1 MDSGFGWI
9 MRELDDVIIRR
20 SNATSKLDGQ
30 SLFFRY
36 EYYDTT
42 LLLCRSRRS
51 WRGLQAV
58 ESRVI
63 ESFLRGLGTESGCDA
78 WYTTM
83 EPLERY
89 FIHVCVAEL
98 LYSLVAVAQSLGSME
113 SLNDFALFDIYYTRF
128 LAKDGFDACLGTGEV
143 GMIVNAYSRV
153 ASRERLGVIL
163 DMSWE
168 FIMRKQVW
176 APLLLEPCNYLEACF
191 RPSSARVDVVADL
204 LQLMASPPLNQLSLS
219 GRHKCEYASQ
229 RERVTPPL
237 LSDAHWNKI
246 CQIPRK
252 VTFAR
257 APEMFAYAV
266 AAALLHE
273 AKRTATK
280 VALVVSA
287 VVRALLIT
295 RDGKVQTLP
304 FDFVRELRA
313 AGTERLSVLVDPS
326 LLLGFP
332 GVRGM
337 ETSDAASFAVLKAL
351 CAAVCRESSTVTVA
365 EYKVVTLVAI
375 ARKCREYVYQGTGFL
390 PVLDHLTNAFSQ
402 CLKDKCSTS
411 DFGVCLTLLS
421 TLHTFRAGSCPPG
434 VTLRFL
440 KELNSMAESLVQVQ
454 SVDLAMLALV
464 AKAAFPYSSDAL
476 LAKRYHREVQYLA
489 DGSAFWRL
497 VSQTLAREGLGGVS
511 AAALLDL
518 SSCGARLAGGEERLR
533 CMLHEEVNR
542 RVRTTQCVL
551 RQLQPAQLVA
561 FGNQVWV
568 DVTPEITTRVAVKRA
583 PTLKTLI
590 TYAASPQVA
599 GSPELTSR
607 LFTLISTHP
616 SRLSTLPTSRMV
628 RLLSVSVRLRWESP
642 RFVSSLRHM
651 LSMRRLGPVDHATV
665 VSGFGSLSV
674 TLPNTGS

>member
-1 MDSGFGWI
+1 
-9 MRELDDVIIRR
+9 MRDRDDAIIRR
-20 SNATSKLDGQ
+20 SNAVTASDGQ
-30 SLFFRY
+30 PSFSRY

-42 LLLCRSRRS
+42 LLLCRSSRS

-63 ESFLRGLGTESGCDA
+63 ETLLRGIGTESGCDA
-78 WYTTM
+78 WYTTIGK
-83 EPLERY
+83 PERY
-89 FIHVCVAEL
+89 YIHLCVAQL
-98 LYSLVAVAQSLGSME
+98 LYSFVTVAQSLARME
-113 SLNDFALFDIYYTRF
+113 SLSDFALFDIYYTRF

-176 APLLLEPCNYLEACF
+176 APLLLEPCSYLEACF
-191 RPSSARVDVVADL
+191 HPSSARVDVVADL
-204 LQLMASPPLNQLSLS
+204 LQLMASPQLNQLSLS
-219 GRHKCEYASQ
+219 GRPRCAYASQ

-237 LSDAHWNKI
+237 LSDAYWNKS
-246 CQIPRK
+246 CQIPR
-252 VTFAR
+252 TRAFAR
-257 APEMFAYAV
+257 APEMFAYAF

-287 VVRALLIT
+287 VVRALLVA
-295 RDGKVQTLP
+295 RDGTVQQLP

-337 ETSDAASFAVLKAL
+337 ETGDAASLTVLKAL
-351 CAAVCRESSTVTVA
+351 CAAVYRESSTVSLP
-365 EYKVVTLVAI
+365 EYKAVTLLAV
-375 ARKCREYVYQGTGFL
+375 ARKVREPTYRGPCFL
-390 PVLDHLTNAFSQ
+390 PVLDHLTDAFLQ
-402 CLKDKCSTS
+402 CLKEKCSTS
-411 DFGVCLTLLS
+411 DYGVCLTLLS
-421 TLHTFRAGSCPPG
+421 SLHTFRAGSRPPD

-440 KELNSMAESLVQVQ
+440 KELNSMAESLVHVQ
-454 SVDLAMLALV
+454 SVDLAVLALV
-464 AKAAFPYSSDAL
+464 AKAAYPYSSDAL
-476 LAKRYHREVQYLA
+476 LAKRYRQEVRYLS

-497 VSQTLAREGLGGVS
+497 VSQTLAREGLGGAS
-511 AAALLDL
+511 ARALLDL
-518 SSCGARLAGGEERLR
+518 SFCGAHLAGGEERLR
-533 CMLHEEVNR
+533 RMLHEEVNR
-542 RVRTTQCVL
+542 RFRTTQCVL
-551 RQLQPAQLVA
+551 RQLPPAHLVD
-561 FGNQVWV
+561 FGKRVWV
-568 DVTPEITTRVAVKRA
+568 DVTPEITRRVAVKRA

-590 TYAASPQVA
+590 TFAASPQVA
-599 GSPELTSR
+599 ASPELTSR
-607 LFTLISTHP
+607 LFTLISTHH
-616 SRLSTLPTSRMV
+616 SRLCTLPTSRMV

-642 RFVSSLRHM
+642 RFLSSLRHM
-651 LSMRRLGPVDHATV
+651 LSTRRLGLAEHATV
-665 VSGFGSLSV
+665 LSGFGSLSV